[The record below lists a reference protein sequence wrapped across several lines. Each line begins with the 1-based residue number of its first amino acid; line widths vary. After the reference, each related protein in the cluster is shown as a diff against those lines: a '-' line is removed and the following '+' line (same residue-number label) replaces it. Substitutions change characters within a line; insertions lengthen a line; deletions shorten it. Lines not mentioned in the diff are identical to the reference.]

1 MKKIIL
7 SLSLVLSTIGAAFA
21 ISPVATEDP
30 IYVAGIATPIN
41 ACKYHTS
48 IRLFIYDATGN
59 PVYYG
64 PFYYFN
70 SLADAHTYILQ
81 VFPPVEYPNPPH
93 NGGAT
98 IICTKTVIG
107 GV

>member
-21 ISPVATEDP
+21 ISPVASESP
-30 IYVAGIATPIN
+30 IYVPGIAGAIN

-48 IRLFIYDATGN
+48 IRFFYYDASGN
-59 PVYYG
+59 AVYYG

-70 SLADAHTYILQ
+70 SLEDAYSYILQ
-81 VFPPVEYPNPPH
+81 EFPPVEYPNPPH

-98 IICTKTVIG
+98 VICTREVSG
-107 GV
+107 GI